1 MPLGNPLTIRRRL
14 DIRGRVQGVGFRP
27 FVYRLALEEG
37 LAGMVGNDTRGVYI
51 EVEGVPEAVD
61 RFTARLR
68 DELPPLA
75 RIASLETRETPPRH
89 ERAFRIERSLA
100 AGRQEAEITPDI
112 ATCEDCLREL
122 VDPADRRYR
131 YPFINCTNCGP
142 RYSIVLAVPYDRPN
156 TTMARFRMCPACQA
170 EYDDPANR
178 RFHAQPNACPV
189 CGPRLWMTNP
199 GGELLEGDPVR
210 LCAAMLREGRIVAIK
225 GLGGFHL
232 ACRADD
238 DEVVARL
245 RERKSREAKPFA
257 VMAGS
262 PEMARRLIL
271 LEDPLEEAARKCREE
286 TTAATQPAPEQILSP
301 IETVLLDRA
310 RPIVLAPKR
319 PGARVSG
326 HVAPN
331 SACFGIM
338 LPYTPLHHLLFAEG
352 LGPLVMTSGN
362 PAEEPLSC
370 ANDEALRR
378 LSHIADA
385 FLLHDRD
392 IARRV
397 DDSVV
402 LAVSFWSAQAMLA
415 PCSPPAMLASS
426 PPGML
431 ASSPPAMLAPCS
443 PPAMLASS
451 PPGMLASSPPAMLA
465 PCSPPAMLAS
475 SPPAMLAP
483 CSPPAMLA
491 SSPPAMLA
499 PCSPPAMLMAESEYR
514 GLSPESQRLEHG
526 SSTPKSVAILP
537 IRRARGFVP
546 EPVKVPNEAGRPV
559 LAVGG
564 ELKSAICLLR
574 GRNAVVSEH
583 LGELSNPAAFRN
595 FVGTI
600 AQFKKL
606 LKIEPEIVACD
617 LHPDYAAT
625 RYARG
630 LCAAKKPEGGALLLV
645 RVQHHHAHV
654 VSCMAENGV
663 TGRVIGVACDGTGYG
678 TDGQIWGCEIL
689 VCDEGEFERAGHLCY
704 YPLPGGDA
712 AARDTW
718 RPAVSLLLETF
729 GPEWKSAAAHILKRG
744 DSQALE
750 LAAARLLAWKARQ
763 ESGASGAGLAAG
775 KGVRVQASAWPLTS
789 SLGRLFDAAAFLLGV
804 CGRNRYEAEAAM
816 SLEAQAGCCES
827 AEALPFA
834 IIDAGSGTPGSE
846 EALQLDFRPLVRA
859 LVEQAGRGRPV
870 PEIARAFHETLVAML
885 AEAVDRTSR
894 ATGLKRVALSGG
906 CFANQILLQGLWQ
919 RLAASGHEVFV
930 HRAMPAGD
938 GGIALGQAV
947 VGASKTESAE
957 C

>member
-1 MPLGNPLTIRRRL
+1 
-14 DIRGRVQGVGFRP
+14 
-27 FVYRLALEEG
+27 
-37 LAGMVGNDTRGVYI
+37 
-51 EVEGVPEAVD
+51 
-61 RFTARLR
+61 
-68 DELPPLA
+68 
-75 RIASLETRETPPRH
+75 
-89 ERAFRIERSLA
+89 
-100 AGRQEAEITPDI
+100 
-112 ATCEDCLREL
+112 
-122 VDPADRRYR
+122 
-131 YPFINCTNCGP
+131 
-142 RYSIVLAVPYDRPN
+142 
-156 TTMARFRMCPACQA
+156 
-170 EYDDPANR
+170 
-178 RFHAQPNACPV
+178 
-189 CGPRLWMTNP
+189 MTNP
-199 GGELLEGDPVR
+199 GGELLEGDPVG

-238 DEVVARL
+238 DEAVARL

-271 LEDPLEEAARKCREE
+271 LDTPEETARKRREE
-286 TTAATQPAPEQILSP
+286 TTAATQPAPDQILSP

-319 PGARVSG
+319 PGAPVSV

-402 LAVSFWSAQAMLA
+402 LAVSFWSAQAMLE
-415 PCSPPAMLASS
+415 PCSPPAMV
-426 PPGML
+426 
-431 ASSPPAMLAPCS
+431 ASSPPAMV
-443 PPAMLASS
+443 ASS
-451 PPGMLASSPPAMLA
+451 
-465 PCSPPAMLAS
+465 
-475 SPPAMLAP
+475 
-483 CSPPAMLA
+483 
-491 SSPPAMLA
+491 
-499 PCSPPAMLMAESEYR
+499 SPPAMLMAESEYR
-514 GLSPESQRLEHG
+514 GLSPQSQRLEHGSSTPKSVAILPQSQRLEHG

-546 EPVKVPNEAGRPV
+546 EQVEVPNEAGRPV

-564 ELKSAICLLR
+564 ELKSAICVLS

-595 FVGTI
+595 FVETI
-600 AQFKKL
+600 GQFKKL

-625 RYARG
+625 RYAQRT
-630 LCAAKKPEGGALLLV
+630 CAGKKAGDGELLLV
-645 RVQHHHAHV
+645 PVQHHHAHV

-689 VCDEGEFERAGHLCY
+689 VCEEGEFERAGRLCY
-704 YPLPGGDA
+704 YSLPGGDA

-729 GPEWKSAAAHILKRG
+729 GPEWKSAAAHVLKRG

-750 LAAARLLAWKARQ
+750 LSAARLLAWKARQ
-763 ESGASGAGLAAG
+763 ESGESGAGPAVG
-775 KGVRVQASAWPLTS
+775 KELRVQASAWPLTS
-789 SLGRLFDAAAFLLGV
+789 SLGRLFDAVAFLLGV
-804 CGRNRYEAEAAM
+804 CSRNRYEAEAAM

-827 AEALPFA
+827 AEPLPFA
-834 IIDAGSGTPGSE
+834 IIGAGLNTPRSE

-859 LVEQAGRGRPV
+859 LVEQGAQGRPV

-947 VGASKTESAE
+947 IAAARNGK

>member
-51 EVEGVPEAVD
+51 EAEGAPGAVE
-61 RFTARLR
+61 RFIERLR

-75 RIASLETRETPPRH
+75 RIASLETREIPPRH
-89 ERAFRIERSLA
+89 EDSFRIEASVT

-122 VDPADRRYR
+122 LDPADRRYR

-142 RYSIVLAVPYDRPN
+142 RYSIVLAVPYDRTN

-210 LCAAMLREGRIVAIK
+210 LCAAVLREGRIVAIK

-238 DEVVARL
+238 DEAVARL

-262 PEMARRLIL
+262 PEMARGLIL
-271 LEDPLEEAARKCREE
+271 LDTPGETARKRREE
-286 TTAATQPAPEQILSP
+286 TTAAPRPAPEQILSP

-319 PGARVSG
+319 PGARVSV

-338 LPYTPLHHLLFAEG
+338 LPYTPLHHLLFAQG

-402 LAVSFWSAQAMLA
+402 LAVPFWSAQAMLA
-415 PCSPPAMLASS
+415 PCSPPAT
-426 PPGML
+426 L
-431 ASSPPAMLAPCS
+431 ASSPPAT
-443 PPAMLASS
+443 
-451 PPGMLASSPPAMLA
+451 LASSPPAT
-465 PCSPPAMLAS
+465 LAS
-475 SPPAMLAP
+475 SPPATLAF
-483 CSPPAMLA
+483 SPPATLA
-491 SSPPAMLA
+491 SSPPATLA
-499 PCSPPAMLMAESEYR
+499 SSPPAMLMAESEYR
-514 GLSPESQRLEHG
+514 GLSPQSQRLEHG

-546 EPVKVPNEAGRPV
+546 EPIAVPNEAGRPV

-564 ELKSAICLLR
+564 ELKSAICLLS

-595 FVGTI
+595 FVETI

-606 LKIEPEIVACD
+606 LRIEPEIVACD

-630 LCAAKKPEGGALLLV
+630 MCAGKKAGSGELQLV
-645 RVQHHHAHV
+645 PVQHHHAHV

-729 GPEWKSAAAHILKRG
+729 GPEWKSAAAHVLKRS

-763 ESGASGAGLAAG
+763 ESGAPGVGPAAG
-775 KGVRVQASAWPLTS
+775 KELRVQASAWPLTS

-804 CGRNRYEAEAAM
+804 CSRNRYEAEAAM
-816 SLEAQAGCCES
+816 SLEAEAARCEK

-834 IIDAGSGTPGSE
+834 IIGAGSSSPGSE

-859 LVEQAGRGRPV
+859 LVEQGAQGRPV

-919 RLAASGHEVFV
+919 RLAASGHEVLV

-947 VGASKTESAE
+947 VGASKRE
-957 C
+957 

>member
-1 MPLGNPLTIRRRL
+1 MAPADPLTIRRRL
-14 DIRGRVQGVGFRP
+14 DVRGRVQGVGFRP

-51 EVEGVPEAVD
+51 EAEGVPEAVD

-89 ERAFRIERSLA
+89 ERAFRIVPSVT
-100 AGRQEAEITPDI
+100 AGRHEAEIAPDI
-112 ATCEDCLREL
+112 ATCGDCLREL
-122 VDPADRRYR
+122 LHPADRRYR

-189 CGPRLWMTNP
+189 CGPRLWMANP
-199 GGELLEGDPVR
+199 GGELLEGDPVG

-238 DEVVARL
+238 DEAVARL

-271 LEDPLEEAARKCREE
+271 LDTPEEAARKRREE
-286 TTAATQPAPEQILSP
+286 TTPATRSAQDRILSP

-319 PGARVSG
+319 PGAPVSG

-331 SACFGIM
+331 NACFGIM

-362 PAEEPLSC
+362 ATEEPLSC

-402 LAVSFWSAQAMLA
+402 LAISFWSAQAMLA
-415 PCSPPAMLASS
+415 PCSPPAMPAS
-426 PPGML
+426 
-431 ASSPPAMLAPCS
+431 
-443 PPAMLASS
+443 
-451 PPGMLASSPPAMLA
+451 
-465 PCSPPAMLAS
+465 
-475 SPPAMLAP
+475 
-483 CSPPAMLA
+483 
-491 SSPPAMLA
+491 
-499 PCSPPAMLMAESEYR
+499 SPPAMLMAESEYG
-514 GLSPESQRLEHG
+514 GLSPQSQRLEHG

-546 EPVKVPNEAGRPV
+546 EPIAVPKEAGRPV

-564 ELKSAICLLR
+564 ELKSAICVLS

-595 FVGTI
+595 FVETI
-600 AQFKKL
+600 GQFKKL

-625 RYARG
+625 RYAQRT
-630 LCAAKKPEGGALLLV
+630 CAGKKAGGGELLLV
-645 RVQHHHAHV
+645 PVQHHHAHI

-689 VCDEGEFERAGHLCY
+689 VCEEGEFERVGRLCY

-718 RPAVSLLLETF
+718 RPAVSLLVETF
-729 GPEWKSAAAHILKRG
+729 GPEWKSAAGHVLKRG

-750 LAAARLLAWKARQ
+750 LSAARLLAWKARQ
-763 ESGASGAGLAAG
+763 ESGASGVGPA
-775 KGVRVQASAWPLTS
+775 VPLTS

-804 CGRNRYEAEAAM
+804 CSRNRYEAEAAM

-827 AEALPFA
+827 AEPLPFA
-834 IIDAGSGTPGSE
+834 IIGAGSSSPGSE
-846 EALQLDFRPLVRA
+846 EGLQLDFRPLVRA
-859 LVEQAGRGRPV
+859 LVEQGAQGRPV

-938 GGIALGQAV
+938 GGMALGQAV
-947 VGASKTESAE
+947 IAAAQNGKD
-957 C
+957 

>member
-51 EVEGVPEAVD
+51 EAEGAPASVD
-61 RFTARLR
+61 RFIERLR

-89 ERAFRIERSLA
+89 ERAFRIESSLA
-100 AGRQEAEITPDI
+100 AGKQEAEITPDI

-122 VDPADRRYR
+122 LDPADRRYR

-142 RYSIVLAVPYDRPN
+142 RYSIVLGVPYDRPN

-170 EYDDPANR
+170 EYDAPANR

-189 CGPRLWMTNP
+189 CGPRLWMTNL
-199 GGELLEGDPVR
+199 GGELLEGDPVG

-238 DEVVARL
+238 DEAVARL

-271 LEDPLEEAARKCREE
+271 LDTPEETARKRREE
-286 TTAATQPAPEQILSP
+286 TTATTQPGPDQILSP

-331 SACFGIM
+331 NALFGIM

-402 LAVSFWSAQAMLA
+402 LAVR
-415 PCSPPAMLASS
+415 SPQGPAHPSH
-426 PPGML
+426 P
-431 ASSPPAMLAPCS
+431 
-443 PPAMLASS
+443 
-451 PPGMLASSPPAMLA
+451 
-465 PCSPPAMLAS
+465 
-475 SPPAMLAP
+475 
-483 CSPPAMLA
+483 
-491 SSPPAMLA
+491 
-499 PCSPPAMLMAESEYR
+499 
-514 GLSPESQRLEHG
+514 
-526 SSTPKSVAILP
+526 AILP

-546 EPVKVPNEAGRPV
+546 EPIAVPNEAGRPV

-564 ELKSAICLLR
+564 ELKSAICLLS

-595 FVGTI
+595 FVETI
-600 AQFKKL
+600 GQFKKL

-625 RYARG
+625 RYARE
-630 LCAAKKPEGGALLLV
+630 LCAGKKAGGGELLLV
-645 RVQHHHAHV
+645 PVQHHHAHI

-689 VCDEGEFERAGHLCY
+689 VCEEGEFERAGRLCY
-704 YPLPGGDA
+704 YPLLGGDA

-718 RPAVSLLLETF
+718 RPAVSLLFETF
-729 GPEWKSAAAHILKRG
+729 GPEWKSAAAHVLKRG

-750 LAAARLLAWKARQ
+750 SAAARLLAWKARQ
-763 ESGASGAGLAAG
+763 ENGAFGVRSAVG

-804 CGRNRYEAEAAM
+804 CNRNRYEAEAAM

-827 AEALPFA
+827 AEPLPFA
-834 IIDAGSGTPGSE
+834 IGKAGTGAPENRVRVQASACCRSGEVLQGE
-846 EALQLDFRPLVRA
+846 VLQLDFRPLVRA
-859 LVEQAGRGRPV
+859 LVEQSAQGRPV

-947 VGASKTESAE
+947 IAAALNGR